1 MFREAALEAHGA
13 QLVGVSSRW
22 THVIR
27 FPSPECCPSSPAID
41 RRQLDFYI
49 GNMSIVPPKPVADE
63 KLTGVA
69 GLDQRSRDIF
79 RRLVDTYLETGE
91 PVGSRTIARILPSS
105 LSPASVRNVM
115 MDLEDAGLIFSP
127 HTSAGRVPTQQGL
140 RFFVDAVMEVG
151 AMTQEERARIDA
163 QIAASNRQRR
173 LEDVLG
179 EAMMLLSGLSHCAG
193 VVVAPKL
200 NARLKHI
207 EFVNLG
213 PGRAL
218 VIIVGEDGS
227 VENRV
232 IEVPPGL
239 PPSALVRATN
249 YLSARFEGR
258 TIEEVKRFVRDEME
272 SLRRELDEISA
283 RIVAAGIGQWSGG
296 SDPDDKTLIVRGQAN
311 LLDNATAIDDL
322 ERIRK
327 LFEDIENKREIVQL
341 LGAAEVGEGV
351 RIFIGSENRLFSL
364 SGSSIV
370 VAPYRNA
377 EEKIVGVMGIIGPT
391 RMNYARIVPMVDY
404 TAKAIGRLIS

>member
-1 MFREAALEAHGA
+1 
-13 QLVGVSSRW
+13 
-22 THVIR
+22 
-27 FPSPECCPSSPAID
+27 
-41 RRQLDFYI
+41 
-49 GNMSIVPPKPVADE
+49 MSIIPPKPVADD
-63 KLTGVA
+63 KLPGVA

-127 HTSAGRVPTQQGL
+127 HTSAGRVPTQLGL

-151 AMTQEERARIDA
+151 SMTKDERARIDA
-163 QIAASNRQRR
+163 QMAASNRQRR

-179 EAMMLLSGLSHCAG
+179 EATTMLSGLSHCAG

-239 PPSALVRATN
+239 PPSALVQATN
-249 YLSARFEGR
+249 YLSARFQGK
-258 TIEEVKRFVRDEME
+258 TIDEVQRFVRDEME
-272 SLRRELDEISA
+272 KLRRELDEISA
-283 RIVAAGIGQWSGG
+283 RIVAAGIGQWSGE
-296 SDPDDKTLIVRGQAN
+296 SDPDDKTLIVKGQAN
-311 LLDNATAIDDL
+311 LLDNATAVDDL

-327 LFEDIENKREIVQL
+327 LFEDIENKKELVQL
-341 LGAAEVGEGV
+341 LGAADVGEGV

-364 SGSSIV
+364 SGSSII

-391 RMNYARIVPMVDY
+391 RMNYARIIPMVDY

>member
-1 MFREAALEAHGA
+1 
-13 QLVGVSSRW
+13 
-22 THVIR
+22 
-27 FPSPECCPSSPAID
+27 
-41 RRQLDFYI
+41 
-49 GNMSIVPPKPVADE
+49 MSMIPPKPPFDE
-63 KLTGVA
+63 RLSGAA

-91 PVGSRTIARILPSS
+91 PVGSRTIARILPAS

-151 AMTQEERARIDA
+151 SMGTDERARIDA
-163 QIAASNRQRR
+163 QMAASNRQRR

-179 EAMMLLSGLSHCAG
+179 EATTLLSGLSHCAG
-193 VVVAPKL
+193 VVVTPKI

-218 VIIVGEDGS
+218 VILVGEDGS

-232 IEVPPGL
+232 IEVPAGL
-239 PPSALVRATN
+239 PPSVFIQASN
-249 YLSARFEGR
+249 YLSTRFQGK
-258 TIEEVKRFVRDEME
+258 TIDEVQRFVRDEVTN
-272 SLRRELDEISA
+272 LRRELDEISA
-283 RIVAAGIGQWSGG
+283 RIVEAGIGQWSGD
-296 SDPDDKTLIVRGQAN
+296 SNPDDKTLIVKGQAN
-311 LLDNATAIDDL
+311 LIDNWAAAADL

-327 LFEDIENKREIVQL
+327 LFEDIENKKELVQL

-351 RIFIGSENRLFSL
+351 RIFIGAENRLFSL
-364 SGSSIV
+364 SGSSII
-370 VAPYRNA
+370 VAPYRNS

-391 RMNYARIVPMVDY
+391 RMNYARIIPMVDY

>member
-1 MFREAALEAHGA
+1 M
-13 QLVGVSSRW
+13 
-22 THVIR
+22 I
-27 FPSPECCPSSPAID
+27 
-41 RRQLDFYI
+41 
-49 GNMSIVPPKPVADE
+49 PPKPIADE
-63 KLTGVA
+63 KLAGIA

-115 MDLEDAGLIFSP
+115 MDLEDAGLIFAP

-140 RFFVDAVMEVG
+140 RLFVDAVMEVG
-151 AMTQEERARIDA
+151 SVSAEERGRIDA

-179 EAMMLLSGLSHCAG
+179 EATTLLSGLSHCAG
-193 VVVAPKL
+193 VVVTPKI

-218 VIIVGEDGS
+218 VILVGEDAS

-239 PPSALVRATN
+239 PPSALVQAGN
-249 YLSARFEGR
+249 YLSTRLQGK
-258 TIEEVKRFVRDEME
+258 TIDELQNFVHHEMDE
-272 SLRRELDEISA
+272 LRRELDEISA
-283 RIVAAGIGQWSGG
+283 RIVEAGIGQWSGDA
-296 SDPDDKTLIVRGQAN
+296 DPDDKTLIVRGQAN
-311 LLDNATAIDDL
+311 LIDNTTAIADL
-322 ERIRK
+322 ERVRK
-327 LFEDIENKREIVQL
+327 LFEDIENKKELVQL
-341 LGAAEVGEGV
+341 LGAAETGEGV

-364 SGSSIV
+364 SGSSII
-370 VAPYRNA
+370 VAPYRNT
-377 EEKIVGVMGIIGPT
+377 EEKIIGVMGIIGPT
-391 RMNYARIVPMVDY
+391 RMNYARIIPMVDY

>member
-1 MFREAALEAHGA
+1 
-13 QLVGVSSRW
+13 
-22 THVIR
+22 
-27 FPSPECCPSSPAID
+27 
-41 RRQLDFYI
+41 
-49 GNMSIVPPKPVADE
+49 MSIIPPQIPKPASE
-63 KLTGVA
+63 ERLTGIA

-91 PVGSRTIARILPSS
+91 PVGSRTISRILPQN

-127 HTSAGRVPTQQGL
+127 HASAGRVPTEQGL

-151 AMTQEERARIDA
+151 AMPSDERARIDA

-173 LEDVLG
+173 IEDVLG
-179 EAMMLLSGLSHCAG
+179 EATTLLSGLSHCAG
-193 VVVAPKL
+193 VIVAPKI
-200 NARLKHI
+200 NSRLKHI

-218 VIIVGEDGS
+218 VILVGEDGS

-232 IEVPPGL
+232 IEVPRGL
-239 PPSALVRATN
+239 PPSTFAQASN
-249 YLSARFEGR
+249 YLSTRFQGK
-258 TIEEVKRFVRDEME
+258 TIDEVQRFVRDEMQ

-283 RIVAAGIGQWSGG
+283 RIVEAGIGQWSGE
-296 SDPDDKTLIVRGQAN
+296 PEADDKTLIVRGQAN
-311 LLDNATAIDDL
+311 LIENSTAVADL

-327 LFEDIENKREIVQL
+327 LFEDIENKKELVQL
-341 LGAAEVGEGV
+341 LGAAEQGEGV

-364 SGSSIV
+364 SGSSII

-391 RMNYARIVPMVDY
+391 RMNYARIIPMVDY
-404 TAKAIGRLIS
+404 TAKAIGRLLT

>member
-1 MFREAALEAHGA
+1 
-13 QLVGVSSRW
+13 
-22 THVIR
+22 
-27 FPSPECCPSSPAID
+27 
-41 RRQLDFYI
+41 
-49 GNMSIVPPKPVADE
+49 MSMIPPKPLIEE
-63 KLTGVA
+63 KLAGIA

-91 PVGSRTIARILPSS
+91 PVGSRTISRILPSN

-127 HTSAGRVPTQQGL
+127 HTSAGRMPTELGL

-151 AMTQEERARIDA
+151 AMTTDERARIDA
-163 QIAASNRQRR
+163 QIAASNRARR
-173 LEDVLG
+173 VEDMLG
-179 EAMMLLSGLSHCAG
+179 EATTLLSGLSHCAG
-193 VVVAPKL
+193 VILAPKI

-218 VIIVGEDGS
+218 VILVGEDGS

-232 IEVPPGL
+232 IEVPRGL
-239 PPSALVRATN
+239 PPSTFAQASN
-249 YLSARFEGR
+249 YLSARFQGR
-258 TIEEVKRFVRDEME
+258 TIGEVQRFVRDEMQN
-272 SLRRELDEISA
+272 LRRELDEISA
-283 RIVAAGIGQWSGG
+283 RIVEAGFAQWSGEAEAE
-296 SDPDDKTLIVRGQAN
+296 DKTLIVRGQAN
-311 LLDNATAIDDL
+311 LIENTSVAADL

-327 LFEDIENKREIVQL
+327 LFEDIENKRELAQL
-341 LGAAEVGEGV
+341 LGAAESGEGV

-364 SGSSIV
+364 SGSSII

-391 RMNYARIVPMVDY
+391 RMNYARIIPMVDY
-404 TAKAIGRLIS
+404 TAKAIGRLLT

>member
-1 MFREAALEAHGA
+1 MIPPRNG
-13 QLVGVSSRW
+13 SD
-22 THVIR
+22 
-27 FPSPECCPSSPAID
+27 D
-41 RRQLDFYI
+41 R
-49 GNMSIVPPKPVADE
+49 
-63 KLTGVA
+63 LTGIA

-127 HTSAGRVPTQQGL
+127 HTSAGRVPTELGL

-151 AMTQEERARIDA
+151 AMPTDDRARIDA

-173 LEDVLG
+173 IEDVLG
-179 EAMMLLSGLSHCAG
+179 EATTMLSGLSHCAG
-193 VVVAPKL
+193 VIVAPKI

-218 VIIVGEDGS
+218 VILVGEDGS

-239 PPSALVRATN
+239 PPSVLVQASN
-249 YLSARFEGR
+249 YLSTRFQGK
-258 TIEEVKRFVRDEME
+258 TIDEVQRFVRQELIT
-272 SLRRELDEISA
+272 LRQELDEISA
-283 RIVAAGIGQWSGG
+283 RVVEAGIGQWSG
-296 SDPDDKTLIVRGQAN
+296 DANADDKTLIVRGQAN
-311 LLDNATAIDDL
+311 LIENATAAADL
-322 ERIRK
+322 DRIRR
-327 LFEDIENKREIVQL
+327 LFEDIENKKELVQL
-341 LGAAEVGEGV
+341 LGAADVGEGV

-364 SGSSIV
+364 SGSSII
-370 VAPYRNA
+370 VAPYRNK

-391 RMNYARIVPMVDY
+391 RMNYARIIPMVDY
-404 TAKAIGRLIS
+404 TAKAIGRLLT

>member
-1 MFREAALEAHGA
+1 
-13 QLVGVSSRW
+13 
-22 THVIR
+22 
-27 FPSPECCPSSPAID
+27 
-41 RRQLDFYI
+41 
-49 GNMSIVPPKPVADE
+49 MSMIPPKPLIEE
-63 KLTGVA
+63 KFAGIA

-91 PVGSRTIARILPSS
+91 PVGSRTISRILPSN

-127 HTSAGRVPTQQGL
+127 HTSAGRMPTELGL

-151 AMTQEERARIDA
+151 AMTHDERARIDA
-163 QIAASNRQRR
+163 QIAASNRARR
-173 LEDVLG
+173 VEDMLG
-179 EAMMLLSGLSHCAG
+179 EATTLLSGLSHCAG
-193 VVVAPKL
+193 VILAPKI

-218 VIIVGEDGS
+218 VILVGEDGS

-232 IEVPPGL
+232 IEVPRGL
-239 PPSALVRATN
+239 PPATFAQASN
-249 YLSARFEGR
+249 YLSTRFQGK
-258 TIEEVKRFVRDEME
+258 TIDEVQRFVRDEME

-283 RIVAAGIGQWSGG
+283 RIVEAGLAQWSGEA
-296 SDPDDKTLIVRGQAN
+296 DADDKTLIVRGQAN
-311 LLDNATAIDDL
+311 LIENTPAAADL

-327 LFEDIENKREIVQL
+327 LFEDIENKRELAQL
-341 LGAAEVGEGV
+341 LGAAESGEGV

-364 SGSSIV
+364 SGSSII

-391 RMNYARIVPMVDY
+391 RMNYARIIPMVDY
-404 TAKAIGRLIS
+404 TAKAIGRLLT

>member
-1 MFREAALEAHGA
+1 MIP
-13 QLVGVSSRW
+13 SRP
-22 THVIR
+22 
-27 FPSPECCPSSPAID
+27 FS
-41 RRQLDFYI
+41 
-49 GNMSIVPPKPVADE
+49 DE
-63 KLTGVA
+63 RLSGIA

-91 PVGSRTIARILPSS
+91 PVGSRTISRILPQN

-127 HTSAGRVPTQQGL
+127 HTSAGRVPTEQGL

-151 AMTQEERARIDA
+151 AMSTDERGRIDA

-173 LEDVLG
+173 IEDVLG
-179 EAMMLLSGLSHCAG
+179 EATTLLSGLSHCAG
-193 VVVAPKL
+193 VIVAPKM

-218 VIIVGEDGS
+218 VILVGEDGS

-232 IEVPPGL
+232 IEVPRGL
-239 PPSALVRATN
+239 PPSTFAHASN
-249 YLSARFEGR
+249 YLSTRFQGK
-258 TIEEVKRFVRDEME
+258 TIDEVQRFVRGEVQ

-283 RIVAAGIGQWSGG
+283 RIVEAGIGQWSGEA
-296 SDPDDKTLIVRGQAN
+296 DADDKTLIVRGQAN
-311 LLDNATAIDDL
+311 LIENATAAADL

-327 LFEDIENKREIVQL
+327 LFEDIENKKELVQL
-341 LGAAEVGEGV
+341 LGAAEQGEGV

-364 SGSSIV
+364 SGSSII

-377 EEKIVGVMGIIGPT
+377 DEKIVGVMGIIGPT
-391 RMNYARIVPMVDY
+391 RMNYARIIPMVDY
-404 TAKAIGRLIS
+404 TAKAIGRLLT

>member
-1 MFREAALEAHGA
+1 
-13 QLVGVSSRW
+13 
-22 THVIR
+22 
-27 FPSPECCPSSPAID
+27 
-41 RRQLDFYI
+41 
-49 GNMSIVPPKPVADE
+49 MSIIPPKPVADE
-63 KLTGVA
+63 KLTGIA

-127 HTSAGRVPTQQGL
+127 HTSAGRMPTQLGL

-151 AMTQEERARIDA
+151 SMTQDERARIDA

-179 EAMMLLSGLSHCAG
+179 EATMMLSGLSHCAG

-232 IEVPPGL
+232 IDVPPGL
-239 PPSALVRATN
+239 PPSVLVQATN
-249 YLSARFEGR
+249 YLSARFQGQ
-258 TIEEVKRFVRDEME
+258 TIDEVQRFVRDEME
-272 SLRRELDEISA
+272 RLRQELDETSA
-283 RIVAAGIGQWSGG
+283 RIVEAGIGQWSGE
-296 SDPDDKTLIVRGQAN
+296 SNPDDKTLIVKGQAN
-311 LLDNATAIDDL
+311 LIDNSTAVADL
-322 ERIRK
+322 ERIRR
-327 LFEDIENKREIVQL
+327 LFEDIENKKELVQL
-341 LGAAEVGEGV
+341 LGAADVGEGV

-364 SGSSIV
+364 SGSSII

>member
-1 MFREAALEAHGA
+1 M
-13 QLVGVSSRW
+13 S
-22 THVIR
+22 VI
-27 FPSPECCPSSPAID
+27 
-41 RRQLDFYI
+41 
-49 GNMSIVPPKPVADE
+49 PPKPFSEERLA
-63 KLTGVA
+63 GIA

-79 RRLVDTYLETGE
+79 RRLVDTYLATGE
-91 PVGSRTIARILPSS
+91 PVGSRTIARILPQN

-127 HTSAGRVPTQQGL
+127 HTSAGRMPTEQGL

-151 AMTQEERARIDA
+151 AMSTDERARIDA

-173 LEDVLG
+173 IEDVLG
-179 EAMMLLSGLSHCAG
+179 EATTLLSGLSHCAG
-193 VVVAPKL
+193 VIVAPKN

-218 VIIVGEDGS
+218 VILVGEDGS

-232 IEVPPGL
+232 IEVPRGL
-239 PPSALVRATN
+239 PPSTFAQASN
-249 YLSARFEGR
+249 YLSTRFQGK
-258 TIEEVKRFVRDEME
+258 TIDEVQRFVRDEMQ

-283 RIVAAGIGQWSGG
+283 RIVEAGIGQWSGEVEA
-296 SDPDDKTLIVRGQAN
+296 DDKTLIVRGQAN
-311 LLDNATAIDDL
+311 LIENSTAAADL

-327 LFEDIENKREIVQL
+327 LFEDIENKKELVQL
-341 LGAAEVGEGV
+341 LGAAESGEGV

-364 SGSSIV
+364 SGSSII

-391 RMNYARIVPMVDY
+391 RMNYARIIPMVDY
-404 TAKAIGRLIS
+404 TAKAIGRLLT

>member
-1 MFREAALEAHGA
+1 M
-13 QLVGVSSRW
+13 S
-22 THVIR
+22 VI
-27 FPSPECCPSSPAID
+27 PPNLPA
-41 RRQLDFYI
+41 
-49 GNMSIVPPKPVADE
+49 KPLSE
-63 KLTGVA
+63 ERLSGIA

-79 RRLVDTYLETGE
+79 RRLVDTYLATGE
-91 PVGSRTIARILPSS
+91 PVGSRTIARILPQN

-127 HTSAGRVPTQQGL
+127 HTSAGRMPTEQGL

-151 AMTQEERARIDA
+151 AMSTDERARIDA

-173 LEDVLG
+173 IEDMLG
-179 EAMMLLSGLSHCAG
+179 EATTLLSGLSHCAG
-193 VVVAPKL
+193 VIVAPKI

-218 VIIVGEDGS
+218 VILVGEDGS

-232 IEVPPGL
+232 IEVPRGL
-239 PPSALVRATN
+239 PPSTFAQASN
-249 YLSARFEGR
+249 YLSTRFQGK
-258 TIEEVKRFVRDEME
+258 TIDEVQRFVRDEMQ

-283 RIVAAGIGQWSGG
+283 RIVEAGIGQWSGEVEA
-296 SDPDDKTLIVRGQAN
+296 DDKTLIVRGQAN
-311 LLDNATAIDDL
+311 LIENSTAAADL

-327 LFEDIENKREIVQL
+327 LFEDIENKKELVQL
-341 LGAAEVGEGV
+341 LGAAESGEGV

-364 SGSSIV
+364 SGSSII

-391 RMNYARIVPMVDY
+391 RMNYARIIPMVDY
-404 TAKAIGRLIS
+404 TAKAIGRLLT

>member
-1 MFREAALEAHGA
+1 
-13 QLVGVSSRW
+13 
-22 THVIR
+22 
-27 FPSPECCPSSPAID
+27 
-41 RRQLDFYI
+41 
-49 GNMSIVPPKPVADE
+49 MSILPPKPPFEE

-151 AMTQEERARIDA
+151 AMSSDERERIDA

-173 LEDVLG
+173 IEDVLG
-179 EAMMLLSGLSHCAG
+179 EATTMLSGLSHCAG
-193 VVVAPKL
+193 VIVTPKI

-218 VIIVGEDGS
+218 VILVGEDGS

-239 PPSALVRATN
+239 PPSTFTQASN
-249 YLSARFEGR
+249 YLSTRFQGK
-258 TIEEVKRFVRDEME
+258 TIDEVQRFVREEMTN
-272 SLRRELDEISA
+272 LRRELDEISA
-283 RIVAAGIGQWSGG
+283 RIVEAGIGQWSGE
-296 SDPDDKTLIVRGQAN
+296 SDNDDKTLIVRGQAN
-311 LLDNATAIDDL
+311 LIDNSTAANDL

-327 LFEDIENKREIVQL
+327 LFEDIENKKELVQL
-341 LGAAEVGEGV
+341 LGAAEGGEGV

-364 SGSSIV
+364 SGSSIIV
-370 VAPYRNA
+370 SPYRNA

-391 RMNYARIVPMVDY
+391 RMNYARIIPMVDY
-404 TAKAIGRLIS
+404 TAKAIGRLLT

>member
-1 MFREAALEAHGA
+1 M
-13 QLVGVSSRW
+13 
-22 THVIR
+22 I
-27 FPSPECCPSSPAID
+27 
-41 RRQLDFYI
+41 
-49 GNMSIVPPKPVADE
+49 PPKPLSE
-63 KLTGVA
+63 ERLPGLA

-91 PVGSRTIARILPSS
+91 PVGSRTISRILPQN

-127 HTSAGRVPTQQGL
+127 HTSAGRVPTEQGL

-151 AMTQEERARIDA
+151 SVTSDERAKIDA

-173 LEDVLG
+173 IEDVLG
-179 EAMMLLSGLSHCAG
+179 EATGLLSGLSHCAG
-193 VVVAPKL
+193 VIVAPKI

-218 VIIVGEDGS
+218 DILVGEDGS

-232 IEVPPGL
+232 IEVPRGL
-239 PPSALVRATN
+239 PPSTFAQASN
-249 YLSARFEGR
+249 YLSTRFQGK
-258 TIEEVKRFVRDEME
+258 TIDEVQRFVREEMQ
-272 SLRRELDEISA
+272 SLRQELDEISA
-283 RIVAAGIGQWSGG
+283 RIVEAGIAQWSGE
-296 SDPDDKTLIVRGQAN
+296 SEMDDKTLIVRGQAN
-311 LLDNATAIDDL
+311 LIEDSTAAADL

-327 LFEDIENKREIVQL
+327 LFEDIENKKELVHL
-341 LGAAEVGEGV
+341 LGAAEQGEGV

-364 SGSSIV
+364 SGSSIIV
-370 VAPYRNA
+370 SPYRNA

-391 RMNYARIVPMVDY
+391 RMNYARIIPMVDY
-404 TAKAIGRLIS
+404 TAKAIGRLLT

>member
-1 MFREAALEAHGA
+1 MSLIPPRNG
-13 QLVGVSSRW
+13 SD
-22 THVIR
+22 
-27 FPSPECCPSSPAID
+27 D
-41 RRQLDFYI
+41 R
-49 GNMSIVPPKPVADE
+49 
-63 KLTGVA
+63 LTGIA

-127 HTSAGRVPTQQGL
+127 HTSAGRVPTELGL

-151 AMTQEERARIDA
+151 AMPIDDRARIDA

-173 LEDVLG
+173 IEDVLG
-179 EAMMLLSGLSHCAG
+179 EATTMLSGLSHCAG
-193 VVVAPKL
+193 VIVAPKI

-218 VIIVGEDGS
+218 VILVGEDGS

-239 PPSALVRATN
+239 PPSAMIQASN
-249 YLSARFEGR
+249 FLSTRFQGK
-258 TIEEVKRFVRDEME
+258 TIDEVQRFVRQELVT
-272 SLRRELDEISA
+272 LRQELDEISA
-283 RIVAAGIGQWSGG
+283 RIVEAGIGQWSG
-296 SDPDDKTLIVRGQAN
+296 DTNADDKTLIVRGQAN
-311 LLDNATAIDDL
+311 LIENATAAADL
-322 ERIRK
+322 DRIRK
-327 LFEDIENKREIVQL
+327 LFEDIENKKELVQL
-341 LGAAEVGEGV
+341 LGAADVGEGV

-364 SGSSIV
+364 SGSSII
-370 VAPYRNA
+370 VAPYRNK

-391 RMNYARIVPMVDY
+391 RMNYARIIPMVDY
-404 TAKAIGRLIS
+404 TAKAIGRLLT